1 MTKIGYC
8 PCCGDTI
15 DLNDHLPELDTA
27 TMARQ
32 NALREVLELIEKMKD
47 QRFSED
53 TWYYCHAG
61 HLKAK
66 IEAMLGDEPFQP
78 GDV

>member
-1 MTKIGYC
+1 MNKSVKQPMPYPFNATLVFDKTYT
-8 PCCGDTI
+8 DT
-15 DLNDHLPELDTA
+15 PEYK
-27 TMARQ
+27 Q
-32 NALREVLELIEKMKD
+32 ALREVLELIEKMKD

-66 IEAMLGDEPFQP
+66 IDALIR
-78 GDV
+78 